1 MNAINVFVNGDSG
14 KKILLPVFP
23 DDTVRDVNARLAEI
37 CDGLFPEIGN
47 TPEVWKDLYK
57 LNVKGAPFDE
67 DEKMSEYSG
76 YSYVSFSFGH

>member
-1 MNAINVFVNGDSG
+1 MNTINVFVNGDIG

-37 CDGLFPEIGN
+37 CDGFFPEMEN
-47 TPEVWKDLYK
+47 TLEDWQDLYK
-57 LNVKGAPFDE
+57 LNVRGVPFDQ
-67 DEKMSEYSG
+67 DEKMSKYSD